1 MRKVAIH
8 IGIGT
13 PNHLPR
19 PMVRQAG
26 GIPDIHLPP
35 RVWNIKALIKF
46 IIPKVAIRRNIS
58 PNYDSSIHKANAQSH
73 QNSKQQS

>member
-35 RVWNIKALIKF
+35 E
-46 IIPKVAIRRNIS
+46 S
-58 PNYDSSIHKANAQSH
+58 GT
-73 QNSKQQS
+73 SKP